1 MNLER
6 CVRIQAMRLYKVI
19 HRAPWR
25 VAKISKK
32 RQQLRFRRAM
42 VALKIALAQERQET
56 KEMLITYR
64 RYTQWQTNKAELKRA
79 NEQFVDILKGLGL
92 GVFALLPFA
101 PLTIP
106 LVVKLGQLVGVDV
119 LPSSFSM
126 NKPIK
131 EIDQQ
136 IAQQNQQ
143 QDSTPPEKK

>member
-1 MNLER
+1 
-6 CVRIQAMRLYKVI
+6 MRLYKVI

-42 VALKIALAQERQET
+42 VALKIALAQEKQET

-64 RYTQWQTNKAELKRA
+64 RYTQGQTNKAELKRA

-106 LVVKLGQLVGVDV
+106 LVVKLGQLVGFVGRCGEQ
-119 LPSSFSM
+119 PSLR
-126 NKPIK
+126 
-131 EIDQQ
+131 
-136 IAQQNQQ
+136 
-143 QDSTPPEKK
+143 

>member
-1 MNLER
+1 
-6 CVRIQAMRLYKVI
+6 MRLYKVI

-56 KEMLITYR
+56 KEMLIIYR
-64 RYTQWQTNKAELKRA
+64 RYTQGQTNKAELKRA

-136 IAQQNQQ
+136 IAQQSQQ
-143 QDSTPPEKK
+143 QDSTPSKKK